1 MFPLQKYSGF
11 QSTQAINLL
20 AYIQV
25 PYGLQYGK
33 KRGFL
38 DNVLISIAVTFGLKW
53 NCCLHLKS

>member
-1 MFPLQKYSGF
+1 MFPLQKHSGF

-38 DNVLISIAVTFGLKW
+38 DYVLISIAVTFGLKW